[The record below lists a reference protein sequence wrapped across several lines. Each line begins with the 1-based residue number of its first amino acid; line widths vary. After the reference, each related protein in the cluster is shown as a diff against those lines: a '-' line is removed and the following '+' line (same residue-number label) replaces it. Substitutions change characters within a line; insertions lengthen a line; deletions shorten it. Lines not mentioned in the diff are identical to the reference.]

1 MLVVDDDPDMLQ
13 FVETVLSR
21 EYTVTTAANGEE
33 ALAVLRD
40 VAVKAIVCDQQMPGM
55 MGTEFLSMAIA
66 IRPHAARVLV
76 TGTDRVEDI
85 KDAVNIAQITRFLA
99 KPVRPME
106 LLGVVRGAIRE
117 VELES
122 VNARLL
128 VELKEKNAQLESMLV
143 EVRGHEKKLEAEVT
157 RRTRELRHVVAQLE
171 QLALRDGLTGL
182 YNHRFFQEALSSEIG
197 RASRHQRKA
206 GLIFIDVDH
215 FKNFNDTNGHL
226 FGDELLKQ
234 MARIL
239 SNTGDA
245 PDIRARGRV
254 SDLACRYGGE
264 EFVLILPEADRAG
277 AGIRAERIRSEIEAF
292 PFNGREKQPGGK
304 VTVSVGVSA
313 YPEDATTKQGLIQAA
328 DEAMYKAKHDGRNR
342 VVLAGGAAVPQS
354 A

>member
-1 MLVVDDDPDMLQ
+1 MVQ
-13 FVETVLSR
+13 FIETVLAK
-21 EYTVTTAANGEE
+21 EFAVTTASNAEE
-33 ALAVLRD
+33 ALGVLRD
-40 VAVKAIVCDQQMPGM
+40 LAVKAIVCDQQMPGM

-85 KDAVNIAQITRFLA
+85 KDAINIAQITRFLS

-106 LLGVVRGAIRE
+106 LLAVVRGAIRE
-117 VELES
+117 VELETE
-122 VNARLL
+122 NGRLL
-128 VELKEKNAQLESMLV
+128 VELKEKNVQLEAMLV
-143 EVRGHEKKLEAEVT
+143 EVRSHEKKLELEVG
-157 RRTRELRHVVAQLE
+157 RRTRELRQVVTQLE

-197 RASRHQRKA
+197 RAGRHQRKV

-215 FKNFNDTNGHL
+215 FKTFNDSNGHL

-239 SNTGDA
+239 ANTGDA

-264 EFVLILPEADRAG
+264 EFVIILPEADRAG
-277 AGIRAERIRSEIEAF
+277 AGIRAERIRAEIEAF
-292 PFNGREKQPGGK
+292 PFNGREKQPGGT
-304 VTVSVGVSA
+304 VTVSVGVSS
-313 YPEDATTKQGLIQAA
+313 YPEDATTKQGLTQAA
-328 DEAMYKAKHDGRNR
+328 DEAMYKAKHDGRNK
-342 VVLAGGAAVPQS
+342 VVLAGQS
-354 A
+354 